1 MIDKTKLTET
11 VEAALAGTDN
21 FIVSCSVGADN
32 TIAVEIDSDSA
43 VDIDT
48 CAAVN
53 RAIEAAFDRDAEDY
67 SVEVCSAGITTPL
80 KLRRQ
85 YVKNIGSLV
94 EVLTADGRKL
104 RGTLVGVAE
113 GEPLR
118 FTLRT
123 EQKVRPEGAKRPVLQ
138 SIDTEYAADECK
150 YVRPEIIF

>member
-1 MIDKTKLTET
+1 MIDKKILIET
-11 VEAALAGTDN
+11 IEGALAGTDCYLVECK
-21 FIVSCSVGADN
+21 VSPDN
-32 TIAVEIDSDSA
+32 TIEVEIDSDSS

-53 RAIEAAFDRDAEDY
+53 RAIEGAFDRDADDY
-67 SVEVCSAGITTPL
+67 SVEVGSAGITTPL

-85 YVKNIGSLV
+85 YLKNIGSPV
-94 EVLTADGRKL
+94 EVLTKAGRKV
-104 RGTLVGVAE
+104 RGTLVAVAE

-123 EQKVRPEGAKRPVLQ
+123 EEKVRPEGAKRPVVQ
-138 SIDTEYAADECK
+138 NVDTEYAADDCK